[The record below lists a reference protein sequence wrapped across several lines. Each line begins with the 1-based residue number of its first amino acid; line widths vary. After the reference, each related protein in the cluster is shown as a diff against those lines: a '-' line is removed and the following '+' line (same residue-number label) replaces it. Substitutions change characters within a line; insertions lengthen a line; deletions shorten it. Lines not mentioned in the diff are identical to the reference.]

1 MMGETEP
8 QAKGQKMASV
18 SFVQYRNLR
27 HAYLTLPKRDF
38 SAILRDNNINKAQAK
53 VLVSSFKSNGF
64 HRP

>member
-1 MMGETEP
+1 MT
-8 QAKGQKMASV
+8 V

-38 SAILRDNNINKAQAK
+38 SALLKDNNITKEQKK